1 MTERFRL
8 IAASYISTDPRS
20 GYGADTSSYESF
32 RSVRPFQLSV
42 MSEVLNKRTARAV
55 AVCRSPASAPRWS
68 GVANAGP
75 TRSRRRQISPR
86 TLSPQFM
93 LAWKLD
99 ALSTRAPSKDAIQI
113 FTVVIKRRVSNVR
126 EKKNFWA
133 NVCSGDPMS
142 G

>member
-1 MTERFRL
+1 MTVSFRL

-75 TRSRRRQISPR
+75 TRSRRRQISP
-86 TLSPQFM
+86 TNTQSSIYACLE
-93 LAWKLD
+93 
-99 ALSTRAPSKDAIQI
+99 TRRAQYESA
-113 FTVVIKRRVSNVR
+113 VKRRNSNIYSR
-126 EKKNFWA
+126 HKAPCIK
-133 NVCSGDPMS
+133 CSGEEKLL
-142 G
+142 GQRLQR